1 MKCKYEGTGIWD
13 GRCIGTKEVDPCPG
27 YDKCKQYK
35 PNYTTNADRI
45 RAMSDEELVD
55 VLREF
60 AIKPMQGSFLNW
72 LQQPAERRM
81 IMGLDVSVIR
91 RKDLICPKCGE
102 VVDTVSME
110 EVDSGGRVW
119 YPFLEEVGYYVSYDK
134 RTEENDWYGKDM
146 KLTKQQ
152 ADKLY
157 KFVKKNRP
165 LYSDEIMELVASA
178 QLEGQDV
185 IINADW

>member
-1 MKCKYEGTGIWD
+1 
-13 GRCIGTKEVDPCPG
+13 
-27 YDKCKQYK
+27 
-35 PNYTTNADRI
+35 
-45 RAMSDEELVD
+45 
-55 VLREF
+55 
-60 AIKPMQGSFLNW
+60 
-72 LQQPAERRM
+72 
-81 IMGLDVSVIR
+81 MGLSVYVIR
-91 RKDLICPKCGE
+91 VKDLICPKCGE
-102 VVDTVSME
+102 VVDTISME
-110 EVDSGGRVW
+110 EVDSGGRIW
-119 YPFLEEVGYYVSYDK
+119 YPFLEEVRYYVPYDK

-185 IINADW
+185 VINADW